1 MSEESNVTSTPV
13 DMTTGNAPV
22 EGIVSENEV
31 KDALAEKAAE
41 EGASAGAEAEPAAE
55 KDEFAS
61 KFAALSRKEK
71 ELRQK
76 QQEVEAQLAE
86 YNAWKK
92 EQEEAA
98 ANKEPEVPL
107 EYKLR
112 KDPLATLAELGIGYD
127 KLTELALN
135 DGKLTTDMQMDLM
148 KRELEQKYKSEIE
161 ELRNEYI
168 KDKEAAAEK
177 EYEQTLNKFVSD
189 LTDYVNTNEQYE
201 FIKANDAVDLVYE
214 VIQDHYNNT
223 NEILSNKDA
232 ADLVESQLKE
242 EFEKS
247 FEKLG
252 SKLGYSKAQQAK
264 QEAVAQSPTLSN
276 SQTSHVST
284 HGTKQLSDDESKAA
298 AAQLIKWTD

>member
-13 DMTTGNAPV
+13 DMTAGSDPV
-22 EGIVSENEV
+22 QGIVSENEV

-41 EGASAGAEAEPAAE
+41 EGSSAGAEAEPAAE

-71 ELRQK
+71 DLRQK
-76 QQEVEAQLAE
+76 QQEIEAKYAE
-86 YNAWKK
+86 YEAWKK
-92 EQEEAA
+92 EQEEK
-98 ANKEPEVPL
+98 ANQKEPEVPL
-107 EYKLR
+107 EYRLK
-112 KDPLATLAELGIGYD
+112 KNPLDTLAEMGLSYE

-135 DGKLTTDMQMDLM
+135 DGKPTTDMQMDLM
-148 KRELEQKYKSEIE
+148 RQELEQKYKSEIE
-161 ELRNEYI
+161 ALREEYL
-168 KDKEAAAEK
+168 KDKEAQAEK
-177 EYEQTLNKFVSD
+177 EYEQTLNKFVND
-189 LTDYVNTNEQYE
+189 LTDFVNTNEQYE

-252 SKLGYSKAQQAK
+252 SKLGYTKAQQAR
-264 QEAVAQSPTLSN
+264 EAAAQSPTLSN

-284 HGTKQLSDDESKAA
+284 HGTKHLSEEESKAA